1 MWRYHHTTL
10 CRLTL
15 WRQSFAKKFCDLWHH
30 HATPR
35 EDDFFFSPLVLMP
48 PTWDVIDVEHGQPN
62 LALDESFSAF
72 TLKLAGARRHYKIEV
87 IKNTCHFTSP
97 HFNVTWI
104 WTHDCHTAACRNWSI
119 ATKCYK
125 TLPESMTGIVEDAP
139 SDISRSVHS
148 KRLLHGS
155 LRPAINSNAPLR
167 RILATPIIST
177 QSRKCVLF
185 IVTGKPHTKHVDD
198 GTIPGT
204 EERDS

>member
-30 HATPR
+30 HARPR
-35 EDDFFFSPLVLMP
+35 EDDFFFHHSSWCHRREMSSMWS
-48 PTWDVIDVEHGQPN
+48 TESN
-62 LALDESFSAF
+62 SALDESFSAF

-125 TLPESMTGIVEDAP
+125 TLPESMTGVVEDAP

-185 IVTGKPHTKHVDD
+185 IVIGKPHTKHVDN

>member
-30 HATPR
+30 HARPR
-35 EDDFFFSPLVLMP
+35 EDDFFFHHSSWCHRREMSSMWS
-48 PTWDVIDVEHGQPN
+48 TESN
-62 LALDESFSAF
+62 SALDESFSAF